1 MHPASDHCQRWAN
14 GRHSWRHPSE
24 GGFDP
29 ASYAVVPLHE
39 SIARPFVTR
48 HHYAGTYPAGR
59 LAFGLLTTDDRLAYD
74 GTTVDGMALVGVAV
88 LSVPMRA
95 DVLTNVF
102 PDLDPYV
109 ESLELGRFVLTDTP
123 ANAESWML
131 GRVWDLAADAG
142 VRGIVS
148 FADPMPRRREVLDA
162 APDGTVTTR
171 VETITPGHVGM
182 IYQATNGYACGRSTA
197 RTLTYLPRHGLVVS
211 DRTLSKVRAQE
222 RGCDAAERYLVGL
235 GARVRP
241 AGQAPRAWLRDALAD
256 LAAEKVRHP
265 GNFRYAWT
273 LGTRTQRRTTR
284 IALPRTSYPKP
295 DADLAAAPGV
305 DAQLAMF

>member
-14 GRHSWRHPSE
+14 GRHTWRHPSQ

-29 ASYAVVPLHE
+29 ARFAVAPLDE
-39 SIARPFVTR
+39 ATAKRFVTR

-59 LAFGLLTTDDRLAYD
+59 LAYGLTTDDDRLAVD
-74 GTTVDGMALVGVAV
+74 GATVDGRALVGVAV

-102 PDLDPYV
+102 PALEPYRQT
-109 ESLELGRFVLTDTP
+109 LELGRFVLTDTP
-123 ANAESWML
+123 ANTESWML
-131 GRVWDLAADAG
+131 GRVFELAADAG

-162 APDGTVTTR
+162 NPDGSVSTR

-197 RTLTYLPRHGLVVS
+197 RTLAYVPRQGVVLS
-211 DRTLSKVRAQE
+211 DRTLSKVRGQE
-222 RGCDAAERYLVGL
+222 TGSEAAERYLVGM
-235 GARVRP
+235 GARARK
-241 AGQAPRAWLRDALAD
+241 AGENPRAWLRSALVD
-256 LAAEKVRHP
+256 LGVTKVRHP
-265 GNFRYAWT
+265 GNYRYAWP
-273 LGTRTQRRTTR
+273 LGTRADRRANVP
-284 IALPRTSYPKP
+284 ALPRTAYPKP
-295 DADLAAAPGV
+295 AAGRALAPRM
-305 DAQLAMF
+305 DEQLTLA